1 MSTTGILITIGA
13 TIVGYVLLMDAFYQL
28 ARRLSRET
36 FTAAPPPARRSCSCG
51 WQARPGAEW
60 CARCGHNL
68 ADPSRP
74 REIVLR
80 NTGPVTETW
89 STAEFTLPEW
99 HKADPVAEAFN
110 RKLQANITGPKP

>member
-60 CARCGHNL
+60 CARCGRFLDNPPGV
-68 ADPSRP
+68 DC
-74 REIVLR
+74 
-80 NTGPVTETW
+80 
-89 STAEFTLPEW
+89 
-99 HKADPVAEAFN
+99 FN
-110 RKLQANITGPKP
+110 RFNPRPELEKSVPINAETLNRIVAGIQGSKP